1 MVLSSK
7 IFFLFLKVGLGNS
20 LSAQWL
26 GLHAFTVQGQIQ
38 SLVQE
43 LRPHKLHGVG
53 KKKVGLPPGFMEPE
67 SYIIQYNLGPL
78 KKENTMTNKVS
89 YRTLERTL

>member
-1 MVLSSK
+1 MLLYNK

-53 KKKVGLPPGFMEPE
+53 RKKSRAASRFHGARIL
-67 SYIIQYNLGPL
+67 SYTIQFGA
-78 KKENTMTNKVS
+78 S
-89 YRTLERTL
+89 